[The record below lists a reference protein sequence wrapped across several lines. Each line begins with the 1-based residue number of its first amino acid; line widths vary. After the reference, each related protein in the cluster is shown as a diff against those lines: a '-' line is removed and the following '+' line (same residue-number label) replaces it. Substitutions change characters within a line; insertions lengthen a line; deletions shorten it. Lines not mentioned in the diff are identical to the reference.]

1 MPAEQAVRAGFDEI
15 QHVNLLFLNFW
26 GDWVGDTRTPV
37 GFTAVAERG
46 ALLDL
51 HSERVQAFVRLLKE
65 RGTTLDPTLNAF
77 EGLFMARKGTLDPSY
92 AMIADRMPAQV
103 RRGFLTG
110 GLPVPEGMDQ
120 RYRDSF
126 AAMLRL
132 VKLTYDPGIPIQA
145 GTPARPGVAHPPAAG
160 RRAPAR
166 HPPPP
171 RPPIPPPT

>member
-1 MPAEQAVRAGFDEI
+1 MTAEQAVRAAFDEI
-15 QHVNLLFLNFW
+15 QHVNFLLLNFW
-26 GDWVGDTRTPV
+26 GDSVGDTRTPFR
-37 GFTAVAERG
+37 FTAVAERG

-132 VKLTYDPGIPIQA
+132 GELTYDAGLPLQA
-145 GTPARPGVAHPPAAG
+145 GPHGGARVALHPGRG
-160 RRAPAR
+160 
-166 HPPPP
+166 
-171 RPPIPPPT
+171 